1 MYRCWTG
8 YRSIGGKMLKNLVI
22 LTSLFFCVSASACW
36 KLEGSVGIDGETYK
50 LNQKVDHDKEY
61 IVPMGTFIFKMTV
74 SISKENKNLKNMK
87 YVVQEKKGTNLILV
101 TMGEE
106 EDIEV
111 GKTKEIYA
119 KGEEGQPHT
128 VMTIKLTD
136 I

>member
-1 MYRCWTG
+1 M
-8 YRSIGGKMLKNLVI
+8 SM
-22 LTSLFFCVSASACW
+22 SALACW
-36 KLEGSVGIDGETYK
+36 KIEGSVGIDGETYK

-74 SISKENKNLKNMK
+74 SMSKENKKLKNMK
-87 YVVQEKKGTNLILV
+87 YVMQEKKGTNLILV
-101 TMGEE
+101 TSGEE

-128 VMTIKLTD
+128 VLTIKLSD

>member
-1 MYRCWTG
+1 MYWCWSGNCT
-8 YRSIGGKMLKNLVI
+8 IGGKMLKTILVM
-22 LTSLFFCVSASACW
+22 TSLVFSLSALACW
-36 KLEGSVGIDGETYK
+36 KIEGSVGIDGETYK

-61 IVPMGTFIFKMTV
+61 IMPMGTFIFKMTV
-74 SISKENKNLKNMK
+74 STSKENKKHQTMK

-101 TMGEE
+101 TSGEE

-128 VMTIKLTD
+128 VMTIKLSD

>member
-1 MYRCWTG
+1 MHWCWSG
-8 YRSIGGKMLKNLVI
+8 YCSIGGKMLKKLLIVI
-22 LTSLFFCVSASACW
+22 TFMFSFSALACW

-61 IVPMGTFIFKMTV
+61 ILPMGAFIFKMTV
-74 SISKENKNLKNMK
+74 STNQENKKLKNMK
-87 YVVQEKKGTNLILV
+87 YVVQEKKGTSLILV
-101 TMGEE
+101 TSGEE

-111 GKTKEIYA
+111 GKAKEIYA